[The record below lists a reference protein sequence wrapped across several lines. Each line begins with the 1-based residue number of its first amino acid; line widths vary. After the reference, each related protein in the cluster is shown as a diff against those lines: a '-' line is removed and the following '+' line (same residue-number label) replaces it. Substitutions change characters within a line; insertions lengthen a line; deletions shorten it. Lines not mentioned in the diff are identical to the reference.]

1 MTQHT
6 FIKHLREDAG
16 FSQEKM
22 AGELGM
28 SRVSYMA
35 VEKGDKDITLSQAE
49 ILSRMFGVSLDELQ
63 GGKRINISKAAIKDI
78 EDSKENIGKE
88 EPKERIILPRENVK
102 KFKEVL
108 LYILEKVGSKPNVG
122 MTVLYKLLYF
132 IDFDYYE
139 KYEEQ
144 LIGARY
150 MKNTHGP
157 TPTTFTKI
165 VENMKE
171 KKEIEEIDSKYFQY
185 DQKKFLPLR
194 PADLSVLSGQEKELI
209 DGVLARLS
217 DKSGS
222 ELSKYSHNDVP
233 WVVAKDGQ
241 IISYESVFYRSDE
254 YSVRQYNDEL

>member
-1 MTQHT
+1 
-6 FIKHLREDAG
+6 
-16 FSQEKM
+16 
-22 AGELGM
+22 M

>member
-6 FIKHLREDAG
+6 FIKSLREEAG

-22 AGELGM
+22 ASELGM

-63 GGKRINISKAAIKDI
+63 EGKKVTISRASIKEI
-78 EDSKENIGKE
+78 ENTKEKIENGE
-88 EPKERIILPRENVK
+88 LRERIILPRENVK

-108 LYILEKVGSKPNVG
+108 LYILEKVGNKPNVG

-157 TPTTFTKI
+157 TPTAFTKI
-165 VENMKE
+165 VENMKA

-194 PADLSVLSGQEKELI
+194 QANLSLLSGQEKELI
-209 DGVLARLS
+209 DGVLARHG
-217 DKSGS
+217 DKSAS

-241 IISYESVFYRSDE
+241 LISYESVFYRSDE
-254 YSVRQYNDEL
+254 YSVREYNDEL